1 MARYVALLRGV
12 NLGAKR
18 RVPMAELRALLEE
31 LGYEDVRTLL
41 QSGNVGITSAK
52 SATAVR
58 EELERAIADRFG
70 VETDVVLRTRKELEA
85 LVAANPLGDVADD
98 PKRLQVWFLAGK
110 PKAAA
115 AKALAAEDV
124 APEVIAVA
132 GKEIHV
138 WHAGGIQRSPAS
150 KVLDRADLGVAGT
163 ARNWSTVEKLLGLAS

>member
-31 LGYEDVRTLL
+31 RGYDDVRTLL
-41 QSGNVGITSAK
+41 QSGNVGLTSGKSAK
-52 SATAVR
+52 AVR
-58 EELERAIADRFG
+58 EELEAAIAERFG
-70 VETDVVLRTRKELEA
+70 VETDVVLRTRAELEV
-85 LVAANPLGDVADD
+85 LVAANPLGETADD
-98 PKRLQVWFLAGK
+98 PKRLQVWFLSGK

-124 APEVIAVA
+124 APEALVVA

-138 WHAGGIQRSPAS
+138 WHADGIQRSPAS
-150 KVLDRADLGVAGT
+150 KAIERAELGVIGT
-163 ARNWSTVEKLLGLAS
+163 ARNWNTVVKLLDIA

>member
-41 QSGNVGITSAK
+41 QSGNAGVTTAK

-58 EELERAIADRFG
+58 EELEAAIADRFG
-70 VETDVVLRTRKELEA
+70 VETDVVLRTPKELEA
-85 LVAANPLGDVADD
+85 LVRANPLGDVADE
-98 PKRLQVWFLAGK
+98 PKRLQVWFLSGT
-110 PKAAA
+110 PRAAA
-115 AKALAAEDV
+115 AKELAAADV
-124 APEVIAVA
+124 EPEVIAVA

-150 KVLDRADLGVAGT
+150 KVLDRADLGVTGT
-163 ARNWSTVEKLLGLAS
+163 ARNWNTVEKLLDLA